1 MRKIKKTKKEDK
13 QLEKFLKLIIKLP
26 HEQYFGIARIL
37 NVGFTQTMNKEE
49 IEEEIKIIEEE
60 LKEVKEEKNKEELD
74 EPTNSAPVAIENND
88 EVDTQDESSK
98 VIEENLDLAEE
109 NIEDKTKRIEGMEKR
124 LEKLKEEQNKEE
136 EEITIQKF
144 RTGEAIMIEVI
155 DKFKKLSNTKKKN
168 LLAILKAGAY

>member
-37 NVGFTQTMNKEE
+37 NVGFTQTMSKEE

-60 LKEVKEEKNKEELD
+60 LKEIKEEKNKKELD
-74 EPTNSAPVAIENND
+74 ESTNSAPVAIENGD
-88 EVDTQDESSK
+88 EVDTQDESSE
-98 VIEENLDLAEE
+98 VIEENLDLAAE

-124 LEKLKEEQNKEE
+124 LEKLKEEQNKE